1 MYFCAPRASVGPI
14 ENLIGRSQIGI
25 KDIMILGGS
34 RIGQK
39 AAQAL
44 CQEKRNVKLIENK
57 RDKAFDLAE
66 DLCDTLVIHGDGRN
80 VNLLE
85 GEDISRMDAFV
96 AVTGNSETNIMSC
109 LVAKSKGVKKTIAL
123 VENMDYID
131 ISQTIGIDTL
141 INKKLL
147 AAGAI
152 FKHIRKGKVVA
163 LANLHNIDAEVLE
176 FDVQESS
183 AVTKM
188 QIKDLKLTRKAIFGG
203 VIRNGKV
210 MMTYGASQ
218 IEAGDKVL
226 MFCLP
231 EAISEVE
238 KLF

>member
-1 MYFCAPRASVGPI
+1 
-14 ENLIGRSQIGI
+14 
-25 KDIMILGGS
+25 
-34 RIGQK
+34 
-39 AAQAL
+39 
-44 CQEKRNVKLIENK
+44 
-57 RDKAFDLAE
+57 
-66 DLCDTLVIHGDGRN
+66 
-80 VNLLE
+80 
-85 GEDISRMDAFV
+85 
-96 AVTGNSETNIMSC
+96 MSC

-203 VIRNGKV
+203 VIRNGKA